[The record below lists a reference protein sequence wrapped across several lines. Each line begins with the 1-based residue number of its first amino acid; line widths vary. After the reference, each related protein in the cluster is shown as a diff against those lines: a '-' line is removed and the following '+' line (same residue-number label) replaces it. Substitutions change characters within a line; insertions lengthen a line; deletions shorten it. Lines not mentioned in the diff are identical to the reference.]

1 MRSTTSLLPG
11 SLYPSPVETN
21 LLHIPNI
28 SISNLPSVTMLI
40 IVKGPEISNLD
51 SDFSYLQ
58 GHTNYSGLLRG
69 VEQPW
74 HGQVEIAVLEIHRNT
89 AAGIN
94 GHF

>member
-1 MRSTTSLLPG
+1 
-11 SLYPSPVETN
+11 
-21 LLHIPNI
+21 
-28 SISNLPSVTMLI
+28 MLI

-58 GHTNYSGLLRG
+58 GNTNYSGLLRG

-74 HGQVEIAVLEIHRNT
+74 HGPVEIAALKIHRNT

-94 GHF
+94 GLF